1 MITDDKKWYHL
12 TAKSLSALLRG
23 ITGNN
28 NGDFYCLNCFGSY
41 TKKNRLKRHKKLCEN
56 HSYCYVEILK
66 EHNKILKYNLCEK
79 SMRASFAA
87 YNDLECLPEKINT
100 CHHNPAQSKV

>member
-12 TAKSLSALLRG
+12 TVKSLSALLRG

-41 TKKNRLKRHKKLCEN
+41 TKKKIDLKDIKNYAKTI
-56 HSYCYVEILK
+56 VIV
-66 EHNKILKYNLCEK
+66 
-79 SMRASFAA
+79 M
-87 YNDLECLPEKINT
+87 
-100 CHHNPAQSKV
+100 